1 MKQHLKILLEK
12 LKNKK
17 VAFLGIART
26 NTPVIKLLL
35 EYRNKY
41 NIEILALDS
50 VKNSKDAF
58 IRDLI
63 SQGIEC
69 RLGDNYLEKLDM
81 DIIFRTPGIYYG
93 SKELEK
99 AKNKNIEITSEI
111 EEFIKLHPCKI
122 LAITG
127 SDGKTTTTTLI
138 SKILMEEG
146 HTVHLG
152 GNIGNP
158 LLQKIK
164 DINDTDIAV
173 IELSSFQLISMKKS
187 PDIAIL
193 TNISPNHLDVHK
205 SMDEYVKAKENILRY
220 QRKESLA
227 VLNSETEKK
236 YKLSKICNGKVLFF
250 ENRDKINVQ
259 KGNKCDYEYKNFKF
273 IKDGAVKENDNI
285 YFIKDEIKDFIIER
299 KDVKLK
305 GDHNVENVLAAICA
319 IYNLVSKD
327 SIVKVLKEFAGVS
340 HRLEFV
346 AKKEGVTYINDSIA
360 TTPTRTIKGALSVFN
375 KKIILIAGGYD
386 KNLSFDQLGEK
397 ITKSVKILIL
407 LGDTA
412 KKIFMSTKSAIIKNK
427 LIDCPEIIFANDLE
441 SAVNIAKSHA
451 TNGDRV
457 VFSPACASFD
467 LYKNFEERG
476 EHFKKLVGNV

>member
-41 NIEILALDS
+41 NIEVLALDS
-50 VKNSKDAF
+50 AKTSENTF

-69 RLGDNYLEKLDM
+69 RLGNNYLEKLDM
-81 DIIFRTPGIYYG
+81 DVIFRTPGIYYG
-93 SKELEK
+93 SKELKK
-99 AKNKNIEITSEI
+99 AKDRNIEITSEV
-111 EEFIKLHPCKI
+111 EEFIKLRPCKI

-146 HTVHLG
+146 YTVHLG

-164 DINDTDIAV
+164 DIKDTDIAV
-173 IELSSFQLISMKKS
+173 IELSSFQLISMKNS
-187 PDIAIL
+187 PDIAVL

-205 SMDEYVKAKENILRY
+205 SMYEYVKAKENILRY
-220 QRKESLA
+220 QCKESLA

-250 ENRDKINVQ
+250 ENKDRLDVHKE
-259 KGNKCDYEYKNFKF
+259 NKSNYEYKNFKF
-273 IKDGAVKENDNI
+273 IKYGAVKENDNI
-285 YFIKDEIKDFIIER
+285 YFIKGEIKDLIIER
-299 KDVKLK
+299 RDIKLK

-319 IYNLVSKD
+319 TYNLVSKG
-327 SIVKVLKEFAGVS
+327 SIIKILKEFSGVS

-346 AKKEGVTYINDSIA
+346 AEKDGVAYINDSIA
-360 TTPTRTIKGALSVFN
+360 TTPTRTIKGALSSFN

-397 ITKSVKILIL
+397 ITKSVKLLIL
-407 LGDTA
+407 LGSTA
-412 KKIFMSTKSAIIKNK
+412 KKIFIATKSASNNSS
-427 LIDCPEIIFANDLE
+427 LSDCPEIIFANDLE

-451 TNGDRV
+451 ANGDKV

-476 EHFKKLVGNV
+476 KHFKQLVGNI

>member
-205 SMDEYVKAKENILRY
+205 SMDEYVKAKENILRIV
-220 QRKESLA
+220 SCF
-227 VLNSETEKK
+227 
-236 YKLSKICNGKVLFF
+236 KLR
-250 ENRDKINVQ
+250 NR
-259 KGNKCDYEYKNFKF
+259 
-273 IKDGAVKENDNI
+273 
-285 YFIKDEIKDFIIER
+285 
-299 KDVKLK
+299 
-305 GDHNVENVLAAICA
+305 
-319 IYNLVSKD
+319 
-327 SIVKVLKEFAGVS
+327 
-340 HRLEFV
+340 
-346 AKKEGVTYINDSIA
+346 
-360 TTPTRTIKGALSVFN
+360 
-375 KKIILIAGGYD
+375 KKIQI
-386 KNLSFDQLGEK
+386 E
-397 ITKSVKILIL
+397 
-407 LGDTA
+407 
-412 KKIFMSTKSAIIKNK
+412 
-427 LIDCPEIIFANDLE
+427 
-441 SAVNIAKSHA
+441 
-451 TNGDRV
+451 
-457 VFSPACASFD
+457 
-467 LYKNFEERG
+467 
-476 EHFKKLVGNV
+476 